1 MTSVDPSTGQP
12 LPADAIQRVLY
23 VAPNVHV
30 YQIPPLTSSKG
41 YTAAHWTAD
50 NNRWQIFTARLR
62 VIETALADEE
72 GKESESPKTDIV
84 LEDPKSGDLF
94 AAAPYTSEAVVQ
106 QALDSMRFF
115 AIRVQDGGG
124 RKATLGIGFEDRSEA
139 FDFGV
144 SLQEVRKAQTSNVGT
159 SAPAKN
165 KEHVTRSS
173 KIEHKDFSLKAG
185 ETITVKLPGKGGRP
199 QSTTKDGQSFTHDDG
214 EGSLFAIPPPIPP
227 PPYPGGGEDVL
238 ILAPPPPPSSA
249 REAILEKRRSRQ
261 VDASQS
267 AAMDAGFDDGE
278 FGEFQ

>member
-1 MTSVDPSTGQP
+1 MTTVDPSTGQP

-41 YTAAHWTAD
+41 YTAAHWTAE

-62 VIETALADEE
+62 VIETALPDEE
-72 GKESESPKTDIV
+72 GKESEIPKTDIV
-84 LEDPKSGDLF
+84 LEDVKSGELF

-115 AIRVQDGGG
+115 ALRVQGEGG

-144 SLQEVRKAQTSNVGT
+144 SLQEVRKAQVSNVEG
-159 SAPAKN
+159 SRPSKNQEPAS
-165 KEHVTRSS
+165 RSS
-173 KIEHKDFSLKAG
+173 KVEQKDFSLKAG
-185 ETITVKLPGKGGRP
+185 ETITVKLSGKGGRP
-199 QSTTKDGQSFTHDDG
+199 QASVKDGTPSPGTSS
-214 EGSLFAIPPPIPP
+214 ESSLFAIPP
-227 PPYPGGGEDVL
+227 PPYPGGEGNVPS
-238 ILAPPPPPSSA
+238 LAPPPSSA
-249 REAILEKRRSRQ
+249 REAKLEKRRSRQ
-261 VDASQS
+261 MNSSPS